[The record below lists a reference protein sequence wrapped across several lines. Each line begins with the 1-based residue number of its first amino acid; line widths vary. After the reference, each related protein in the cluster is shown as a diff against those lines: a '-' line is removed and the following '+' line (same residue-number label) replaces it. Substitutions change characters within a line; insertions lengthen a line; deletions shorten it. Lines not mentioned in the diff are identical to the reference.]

1 VKYNLGYMKRWLSA
15 HRRERVDRAA
25 LVAFAILLFWFLG
38 NVVSPYLAPAGTID
52 LGNEGVVGGSEHV
65 DQIAQIHNGFAR
77 FFYRA
82 GDANCH
88 QHADRSFF
96 LHGNQ
101 MPFCARCT
109 SIFLGMAIGAAIL
122 MFLDLELHIFWI
134 LLGLVP
140 MAIDGG
146 FQLLSKTYESTN
158 LLRFVTGSLAGL
170 VTGIALGYIVSEL
183 GKMFV
188 LKRKFRKGSG

>member
-1 VKYNLGYMKRWLSA
+1 MKFNLEYLRLWIRR
-15 HRRERVDRAA
+15 HRRERIDLGV
-25 LVAFAILLFWFLG
+25 LTAFIILLLWLLG
-38 NVVSPYLAPAGTID
+38 NVASPCLAPAGSVN
-52 LGNEGVVGGSEHV
+52 LGNNGVVGSSDKAGE
-65 DQIAQIHNGFAR
+65 IALINNSFAR

-96 LHGNQ
+96 LNGNQ

-109 SIFLGMAIGAAIL
+109 SIFLGLAIGAALL
-122 MFLDLELHIFWI
+122 MFLDLELHILWI

-146 FQLLSKTYESTN
+146 FQLLSETYESTN
-158 LLRFVTGSLAGL
+158 LLRFITGSLAGL

-183 GKMFV
+183 GKMLV
-188 LKRKFRKGSG
+188 LKRKFRRGSG